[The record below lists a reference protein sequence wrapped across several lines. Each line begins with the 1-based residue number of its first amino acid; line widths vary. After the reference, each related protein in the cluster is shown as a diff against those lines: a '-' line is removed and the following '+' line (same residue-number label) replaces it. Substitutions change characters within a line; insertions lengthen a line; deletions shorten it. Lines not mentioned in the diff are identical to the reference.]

1 MEIKCANRNCKG
13 LLEIKTKV
21 NYPFVYFFIE
31 PDGVLVY
38 QIKTQNYVTVL
49 DVHENGEWLTFELE
63 NENAFETFH
72 HETGNLLDSQ
82 GFMMTQNDLNQIG
95 EIINEAI
102 QQQRQFYSDRSAGEE
117 VIPVHLVSS
126 ESAAG
131 SLRAGLDLPKI
142 VIGFPDSFS
151 IGPLYK
157 LDEKWEQAF
166 RNEWIY
172 DHINYEQDDYIYEN
186 NFSNTVR
193 EINDIPGHYPIYIWY
208 GENVDEQIGLRFL
221 LFLLRD
227 KPNDVF
233 LLNSTEL
240 YEKYILTNGEDRKIS
255 YTSQIELKDLPIL
268 FEKGREDAPLSA
280 QFRNQLLEEWLFLA
294 QTKEVLRIW
303 EDDEIKGV
311 HENYYDSMIIDTI
324 EMLHRKQE
332 KKDFI
337 QVGMVIGEVLS
348 GAKESMNA
356 FFLEYR
362 IRHLLYS
369 GLLELKGIP
378 KSMRHYSI
386 KLRC

>member
-1 MEIKCANRNCKG
+1 M
-13 LLEIKTKV
+13 
-21 NYPFVYFFIE
+21 
-31 PDGVLVY
+31 
-38 QIKTQNYVTVL
+38 
-49 DVHENGEWLTFELE
+49 HENGEWLTFEIE

-72 HETGNLLDSQ
+72 HEMGNLHDSQ
-82 GFMMTQNDLNQIG
+82 GFMMNQNDLNQIG

-102 QQQRQFYSDRSAGEE
+102 QQQRQFYSPSLLEEGE

-131 SLRAGLDLPKI
+131 SLRVGLDLPKI

-151 IGPLYK
+151 MGPLYN
-157 LDEKWEQAF
+157 LDEKGGQAF

-193 EINDIPGHYPIYIWY
+193 EIDDIPGHYPIYIWY

-227 KPNDVF
+227 KTNDVF

-240 YEKYILTNGEDRKIS
+240 YEKYVLPNGENLKIP
-255 YTSQIELKDLPIL
+255 YTSQIESKDVRIL
-268 FEKGREDAPLSA
+268 FEMGRENAPLSE
-280 QFRNQLLEEWLFLA
+280 QSRNQLLEEWFHLA

-303 EDDEIKGV
+303 EGNEIKGV

-324 EMLHRKQE
+324 EMLHRRQE

-337 QVGMVIGEVLS
+337 LVGMVIGEVLS

-369 GLLELKGIP
+369 GFLELKGIP